1 MSITLNFLSS
11 FSDDLL
17 NYELGDDLDDQ
28 DLVENEDDLL
38 LSDEGLSGTTSV
50 REITLLGP

>member
-1 MSITLNFLSS
+1 MLLTLNFLSS

-50 REITLLGP
+50 LEITLLDP

>member
-1 MSITLNFLSS
+1 MLLTLNFLSS
-11 FSDDLL
+11 SSDDLL